1 MGGKGRKPQPLTLDR
16 LLAKVSRNAE
26 GCWLWTG
33 WINDNGYGE
42 IISFGKKIRAHRA
55 MYQLVVGLIP
65 EELVLDHLCRVRHCV
80 NPEHLEAVTHQQ
92 NILRGVGATAV
103 HAKKTHCI
111 HGHEFSEANTIHRK
125 RGRGCRTCQ
134 RQGKRAAYAKNP
146 QKILAQNKA
155 GQLRRAAL
163 ATQRRRV
170 VR

>member
-92 NILRGVGATAV
+92 NILRGVGAAAIN
-103 HAKKTHCI
+103 AKKTQCPQ
-111 HGHEFSEANTIHRK
+111 GHLLRGTNVLRRK
-125 RGRGCRTCQ
+125 KGRECRTCDIN
-134 RQGKRAAYAKNP
+134 RKRAAYAKNRK
-146 QKILAQNKA
+146 KILAQNSA
-155 GQLRRAAL
+155 AQLRRAAQ
-163 ATQRRRV
+163 ASK
-170 VR
+170 